1 MNVVHLADSLNRAM
15 GGPPRSIVGLCENL
29 APLVDRLDLCC
40 VDLGAHFG
48 PRVGVDTSRVN
59 LTEVQCRLWKS
70 LRLYIP
76 KGLGAVLKDKAA
88 SADII
93 HSHGLWA
100 PANAIV
106 AGAARKANI
115 PHVIAPRGSFEPGA
129 LDKSAWK
136 KAIFKRLYVNHAL
149 CDAACFH
156 ALTER
161 EAWCIRQFG
170 LTNPIAILPNAVT
183 VSQPPDDRDVAA
195 GRDWTAWFGGK
206 KLIVFLGRMHPIKG
220 LDVLIEAWRRIAGEF
235 TDWHLVLAGPDEDGY
250 LAAIESQVET
260 ADLADRVSFPG
271 GLYGPDKDSLL
282 TAADLFVLPS
292 RSEGMSVALL
302 EAMAAGLPV
311 VITKSCNFH
320 AAEDLGAGFVVGGD
334 VESLAA
340 GLAKMLKTPDDR
352 RSEMAARG
360 ASLVRGNYCWDSVAR
375 EMLEV
380 YKWVLGR
387 RDAPQ
392 CVRTD

>member
-1 MNVVHLADSLNRAM
+1 MNVVHLADSLNLAM

-29 APLVDRLDLCC
+29 APLVDRIDLCC
-40 VDLGAHFG
+40 VDLKSHFG
-48 PRVGVDTSRVN
+48 PRVDVDTSLVN
-59 LTEVQCRLWKS
+59 LVEVPCRAWKS

-76 KGLGAVLKDKAA
+76 KGLGSVLKDKAA

-100 PANAIV
+100 PANVVA
-106 AGAARKANI
+106 AGAARKAHL
-115 PHVIAPRGSFEPGA
+115 PHIIAPRGSFEPGA
-129 LDKSAWK
+129 LAKSAWK
-136 KAIFKRLYVNHAL
+136 KAIFKRLYLNHAL
-149 CDAACFH
+149 REAVCFH

-161 EAWCIRQFG
+161 EAWCIREFG
-170 LTNPIAILPNAVT
+170 LTNPIAIVPNAAA
-183 VSQPPDDRDVAA
+183 VSKPPDDRDVAA
-195 GRDWTAWFGGK
+195 GQDWAARFGRK

-220 LDVLIEAWRRIAGEF
+220 LDILIEAWRRIAGEF
-235 TDWHLVLAGPDEDGY
+235 TDWHLVPAGPDEDGY

-260 ADLADRVSFPG
+260 ADLSDRVSFPG

-282 TAADLFVLPS
+282 AAADLFVLPS

-311 VITKSCNFH
+311 VITKSCNFPV
-320 AAEDLGAGFVVGGD
+320 AGDVRAGFVVDGD

-340 GLAKMLKTPDDR
+340 GLAKMLKTPDDQ
-352 RSEMAARG
+352 RSEMGARG
-360 ASLVRGNYCWDSVAR
+360 ASLVRSNYSWDSVAR

-380 YKWVLGR
+380 YRWVLGR

-392 CVRTD
+392 CVRMD

>member
-1 MNVVHLADSLNRAM
+1 
-15 GGPPRSIVGLCENL
+15 
-29 APLVDRLDLCC
+29 
-40 VDLGAHFG
+40 
-48 PRVGVDTSRVN
+48 
-59 LTEVQCRLWKS
+59 

-76 KGLGAVLKDKAA
+76 KGLGSVLKDKAT

-115 PHVIAPRGSFEPGA
+115 PHIIAPRGSFELGA
-129 LDKSAWK
+129 LAKSAWK

-149 CDAACFH
+149 REAACFH

-170 LTNPIAILPNAVT
+170 LTNPIAIVPNAVT
-183 VSQPPDDRDVAA
+183 VSQPPDDCDVAA
-195 GRDWTAWFGGK
+195 EEDRTARFGGK
-206 KLIVFLGRMHPIKG
+206 KLMVFLGRMHPIKG

-235 TDWHLVLAGPDEDGY
+235 TDWHLVLAGPDEEGY
-250 LAAIESQVET
+250 LAALESQVHT
-260 ADLADRVSFPG
+260 ADLSDRVSFPG
-271 GLYGPDKDSLL
+271 GLYGPDKDALIAS
-282 TAADLFVLPS
+282 ADLFVLPS

-302 EAMAAGLPV
+302 EAMVAGLPV
-311 VITKSCNFH
+311 VITKSCNFPY
-320 AAEDLGAGFVVGGD
+320 AEDLGAGFIVDGD
-334 VESLAA
+334 VESLSA

-352 RSEMAARG
+352 RSKMG
-360 ASLVRGNYCWDSVAR
+360 ASGAALVRSKYSWDFVAR

-392 CVRTD
+392 CVRMD

>member
-1 MNVVHLADSLNRAM
+1 MNVVHLADSLNRTM
-15 GGPPRSIVGLCENL
+15 GGLPRSIVGLCEHL
-29 APLVDRLDLCC
+29 APLTDRLDLCC
-40 VDLGAHFG
+40 VDLGSDFG
-48 PRVGVDTSRVN
+48 PRVGVDTSLVN
-59 LTEVQCRLWKS
+59 LTEVPCRLWKS
-70 LRLYIP
+70 LRLYVP
-76 KGLGAVLKDKAA
+76 KGLGRILDVAAA

-100 PANAIV
+100 PANAI
-106 AGAARKANI
+106 AAKSAWKARV
-115 PHVIAPRGSFEPGA
+115 PHIIAPRGSLAPEA
-129 LDKSAWK
+129 LAKSAWK
-136 KAIFKRLYVNHAL
+136 KAIFKRLFVNRAL
-149 CDAACFH
+149 RRAACLH
-156 ALTER
+156 ALTDR
-161 EAWCIRQFG
+161 EASHIRKFG
-170 LTNPIAILPNAVT
+170 LINPIAIVPNAVT
-183 VSQPPDDRDVAA
+183 GSQPPDGRDAAA
-195 GRDWTAWFGGK
+195 GQDWTARFGGK

-380 YKWVLGR
+380 YRWVLGR